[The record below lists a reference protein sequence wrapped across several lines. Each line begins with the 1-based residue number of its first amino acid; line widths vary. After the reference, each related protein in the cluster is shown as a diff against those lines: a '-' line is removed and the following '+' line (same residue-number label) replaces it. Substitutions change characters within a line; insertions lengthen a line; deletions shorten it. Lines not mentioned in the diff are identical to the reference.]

1 MTSIANRVR
10 WPVALMALLLAV
22 TGCWNGQDGPPAGPS
37 EGDSIA
43 PSPSATDCLDS
54 EGGREACAP
63 RDVSGFDLF
72 SGSSR
77 SGVAHSFTPT
87 ATVEEVLQNGLRQAG
102 ASPVH
107 IAILGTADANSVRC
121 DWRGIARTAAQREEA
136 IRFWLGLD
144 KDDDIPDSSFLEAL
158 FTVTL
163 ETIEPM
169 FLATAKANFM
179 AIVEGGL
186 SEEYLF
192 LTCHADYAASE
203 YLLGAGPISPNK
215 LSVAYDRMGEARSY
229 ELYREEHGNGSFGD
243 EPLMKEGEYLS
254 TLDAIVADAELSLR
268 EMIGGRESVV
278 FLAPMGAHNAIAVE
292 VWQVVD
298 QWDLQ
303 TAEDGT
309 VNAVRY
315 GALEGD
321 PEQTQT
327 LANLKSRVTTATM
340 PSPTPEAMPTRI
352 PNADGLTQYYQDVG
366 AYGDITPN
374 DGQTMTFT
382 PAQEPPQCGLALP
395 GQASNSGLMH
405 DCMELLAGKDTL
417 RGAVILGWS
426 VDTTITGWNGVTT
439 SGTPS
444 RVTELDLSSERL
456 TGSIPAEL
464 GNLREQTKL
473 DLSSNSLTGEVP
485 RELGWLSNLEA
496 MYLNGN
502 NLTGPIPN
510 EIGDLAQLETLDLAQ
525 NNLTGNIPSSIGA
538 LAQLETL
545 DLAQNNL
552 TGNIPSSIGALAQ
565 LETLDLAQNNLTGN
579 IPSEFGS
586 LAQLETLDLAQNNL
600 TGNIPS
606 EIGALAQ
613 LETLDLAQ
621 NNLTGPIP
629 TDSGDLPNLLT
640 LRIDFAENSVYPVV
654 RKSGG
659 TEWSLDSADAAL
671 FSIDSGGLLTFNV
684 APNFENPADG
694 DVDNTY
700 EVCIGPS
707 SSSTCSWLSGD
718 LEVTVTVTDANDA
731 PVATDDTLTVGMNAS
746 ATTFDIIA
754 NDTDEDGDTLT
765 MVSIGTG
772 DNAPSNGTAAI
783 KPGGTTEITYRP
795 KGNFRGS
802 DSFTYEVSDGN
813 GGIDIGTV
821 AVSVIRLNEAPRF
834 TEGASITRAVPES
847 AGMGTSVG
855 VPVTARDEDNDRLEY
870 WLLGPDAAF
879 FEVDRETGQL
889 TTKTLLDY
897 EAQSEYLVWLRV
909 RDDKGEIDGA
919 NLTIAVMDMDEPP
932 LQPGAPEVVSAGLTS
947 LAVSWKAP
955 DTQGPEITDYDVQY
969 REAGGEFRDAGYD
982 GVGLSTTLEDLRP
995 GTGYE
1000 VQVRAINAEG
1010 AGAWSESGLGETE
1023 EEPSTPAPTATST
1036 PEATATPTRE
1046 ATTTPTPE
1054 PTPTPTST
1062 APTPTPTVDPL
1073 PSEDGDD
1080 REGGFPWWVLFLV
1093 VVGVVAGAALIVVA
1107 LRSRR

>member
-1 MTSIANRVR
+1 MRNIANRVR

-22 TGCWNGQDGPPAGPS
+22 TGCWNGQDGSPAGPS
-37 EGDSIA
+37 EVDSIA
-43 PSPSATDCLDS
+43 PSPSDTVCLDS
-54 EGGREACAP
+54 DGSRVACAT

-87 ATVEEVLQNGLRQAG
+87 ATVEEVLQNGLKQAG

-121 DWRGIARTAAQREEA
+121 DWRGIARTATQREEA

-163 ETIEPM
+163 DTIHPI
-169 FLATAKANFM
+169 FLATAKSNFM

-192 LTCHADYAASE
+192 LTCHADYAVSE
-203 YLLGAGPISPNK
+203 YLLGAGPISPNE

-243 EPLMKEGEYLS
+243 EPLMKEGEYLA

-268 EMIGGRESVV
+268 EIIGGRESVV

-303 TAEDGT
+303 AAEDGT

-352 PNADGLTQYYQDVG
+352 PNADGLKQYYQDVG
-366 AYGDITPN
+366 AYGDITPD

-382 PAQEPPQCGLALP
+382 PAQEPPPCGRALP
-395 GQASNSGLMH
+395 GQAYNSGLMR
-405 DCMELLAGKDTL
+405 DCMALLSAKDSL
-417 RGAVILGWS
+417 RGTARLNWS
-426 VDTTITGWNGVTT
+426 VDTTITGWDGVGT

-444 RVTELDLSSERL
+444 RVTELALSSERL

-485 RELGWLSNLEA
+485 RKLGLLENLVA
-496 MYLNGN
+496 LYLNGN
-502 NLTGPIPN
+502 NLTGPIPT
-510 EIGDLAQLETLDLAQ
+510 E
-525 NNLTGNIPSSIGA
+525 
-538 LAQLETL
+538 
-545 DLAQNNL
+545 
-552 TGNIPSSIGALAQ
+552 
-565 LETLDLAQNNLTGN
+565 
-579 IPSEFGS
+579 
-586 LAQLETLDLAQNNL
+586 
-600 TGNIPS
+600 
-606 EIGALAQ
+606 
-613 LETLDLAQ
+613 
-621 NNLTGPIP
+621 
-629 TDSGDLPNLLT
+629 SGDLPNLSRLS
-640 LRIDFAENSVYPVV
+640 IDFTENSVYPVV

-659 TEWSLDSADAAL
+659 TEWSLDSADADL
-671 FSIDSGGLLTFNV
+671 FSIDSGGLLTFSV
-684 APNFENPADG
+684 APNFENPADNN
-694 DVDNTY
+694 VDNTY
-700 EVCIGPS
+700 EVCVRPS
-707 SSSTCSWLSGD
+707 SSSTCSSLEGD

-731 PVATDDTLTVGMNAS
+731 PVATDDTLTVGVNAS
-746 ATTFDIIA
+746 AVALNVIA
-754 NDTDEDGDTLT
+754 NDTDEDGDTLS
-765 MVSIGTG
+765 VASIGTG
-772 DNAPSNGTAAI
+772 ANAPSDGRAVI
-783 KPGGTTEITYRP
+783 KPGSTTEIAYIPRA
-795 KGNFRGS
+795 NFRGS

-813 GGIDIGTV
+813 GGMDIGTV
-821 AVSVIRLNEAPRF
+821 AVTIIQMNDAPSF
-834 TEGASITRAVPES
+834 TEGHVITRTVPEN
-847 AGMGTSVG
+847 AEMGTAVG
-855 VPVTARDEDNDRLEY
+855 GPVTVRDENNDRLEY
-870 WLLGPDAAF
+870 WLLGPDAASF
-879 FEVDRETGQL
+879 DVDRETGQL
-889 TTKTLLDY
+889 TTKTMLDY
-897 EAQSEYLVWLRV
+897 EVQSEYLVWLRV
-909 RDDKGEIDGA
+909 RDDQGGVNGA
-919 NLTIAVMDMDEPP
+919 NLTIAVMDMDESP
-932 LQPGAPEVVSAGLTS
+932 LQPGSPEVSSAGPTS
-947 LAVSWKAP
+947 LTVSWAAP

-969 REAGGEFRDAGYD
+969 READGEFRDAGYD
-982 GVGLSTTLEDLRP
+982 GVGLSATLEDLKP

-1010 AGAWSESGLGETE
+1010 PSLWSESGRGGTEDEPPTPTPTETSPP
-1023 EEPSTPAPTATST
+1023 EPTQTLKPEPTATST
-1036 PEATATPTRE
+1036 TKAPTSTPTVKLE
-1046 ATTTPTPE
+1046 PTALPVSTPALTPTPR
-1054 PTPTPTST
+1054 
-1062 APTPTPTVDPL
+1062 PTVEPV
-1073 PSEDGDD
+1073 PSEEAVGGD
-1080 REGGFPWWVLFLV
+1080 RGFPRWAIVIVIGIVAGV
-1093 VVGVVAGAALIVVA
+1093 VVLVGV
-1107 LRSRR
+1107 RRNRR